1 MDTEKNNAPVKEEIQ
16 ETEEPAWDDKLID
29 IFKKLLQLSSFTY
42 GTKKSF

>member
-16 ETEEPAWDDKLID
+16 VTEKPAWDEQLID
-29 IFKKLLQLSSFTY
+29 IFKMLLELSKFTY